1 MQLKSRLGTAVLI
14 RPQRGDPHP
23 GKGFHCERGDFPCAL
38 KLKDEGRLKRLVE
51 QGDSCMRS
59 VTGLPDKNTDATP
72 VPGDVVKLYERME
85 QIRRQEEGE

>member
-1 MQLKSRLGTAVLI
+1 
-14 RPQRGDPHP
+14 
-23 GKGFHCERGDFPCAL
+23 
-38 KLKDEGRLKRLVE
+38 
-51 QGDSCMRS
+51 MRS